1 MVSFIE
7 GIKMLSQRMKG
18 LNPYVPGEQP
28 KDRDYIKLNA
38 NENPYSP
45 PEAVTKAVTKMLEG
59 CDNKLKLYPDPD
71 SMELKKAYSDFLNK
85 TGGTLCSPKSLDY
98 KLTEKNI
105 FAGNG
110 SDEVLSFVFYAFF
123 NNDKPVVIP
132 EYTYSFYPVYCGFY
146 DIPLEKVPLNQDFS
160 VNIEK
165 MMEWYPK
172 SSGMILAN
180 PNAPTAIPLSNK
192 DLRKMLDAYPKDKV
206 FVVDEAYGDFH
217 TESALSLLKEYPN
230 LLIVRTSSKSL
241 SFAGMRLG
249 FAIGSETLIEALTTV
264 KNSFNHFP
272 VDRIT
277 QTAGIAACNET
288 EYYIDNT
295 KKIVNTRESFCKFL
309 AEEGWD
315 FVPTATNFVL
325 AKHPKLNGN
334 EVYEKIKE
342 KGILVRY
349 FNMPLIKDYVRIT
362 IGSAEEMEKL
372 QNIIRGI

>member
-1 MVSFIE
+1 
-7 GIKMLSQRMKG
+7 MLSQRMKG

-45 PEAVTKAVTKMLEG
+45 PPSVSKAVMEMLEG
-59 CDNKLKLYPDPD
+59 KENKLKLYPDPD
-71 SMELKKAYSDFLNK
+71 STELKEAYADFLNK

-98 KLTEKNI
+98 KLTYKNI

-123 NNDKPVVIP
+123 NEDKPVIIP

-146 DIPLEKVPLNQDFS
+146 NIPLEKVPLNQDFS

-165 MMEWYPK
+165 MMEWYSK
-172 SSGMILAN
+172 SSGMIMAN
-180 PNAPTAIPLSNK
+180 PNAPTAIPLSNQ

-206 FVVDEAYGDFH
+206 FVVDEAYADFH
-217 TESALSLLKEYPN
+217 KESALPLLEEYPN
-230 LLIVRTSSKSL
+230 LVIVRTSSKSL

-249 FAIGSETLIEALTTV
+249 FAIASEKLIEALTTV

-277 QTAGIAACNET
+277 QTAGIAACKET
-288 EYYIDNT
+288 EYYIENA
-295 KKIVNTRESFCKFL
+295 KKIVQTRENFCKFL
-309 AEEGWD
+309 ESEQWSY
-315 FVPTATNFVL
+315 VPSATNFVL
-325 AKHPKLNGN
+325 AKHPSLKGN
-334 EVYEKIKE
+334 EVYNKIKAE
-342 KGILVRY
+342 GILVRY
-349 FNMPLIKDYVRIT
+349 FNIPLIEDYVRIT
-362 IGSAEEMEKL
+362 IGSQEEMDKL
-372 QNIIRGI
+372 QNIIHNIK